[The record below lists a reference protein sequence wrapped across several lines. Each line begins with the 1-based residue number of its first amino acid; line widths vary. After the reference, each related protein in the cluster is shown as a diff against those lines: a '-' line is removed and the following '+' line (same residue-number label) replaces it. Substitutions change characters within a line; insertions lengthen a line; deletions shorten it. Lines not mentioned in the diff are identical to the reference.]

1 MNPFAKLFYSGSLRI
16 FRIVFM
22 IETRLDYSR
31 YIVQKSNYEETKWKY
46 LLTIKSHSESCEVY
60 F

>member
-1 MNPFAKLFYSGSLRI
+1 
-16 FRIVFM
+16 M